1 MDMIQIGS
9 IVTKQISSRILSR
22 VALIGDV
29 KKRRRKRERP
39 PPPPPLLIQNVGYNA
54 RYGIA
59 ADELVVI

>member
-29 KKRRRKRERP
+29 KKRRKRERP

-59 ADELVVI
+59 ADEFVVI